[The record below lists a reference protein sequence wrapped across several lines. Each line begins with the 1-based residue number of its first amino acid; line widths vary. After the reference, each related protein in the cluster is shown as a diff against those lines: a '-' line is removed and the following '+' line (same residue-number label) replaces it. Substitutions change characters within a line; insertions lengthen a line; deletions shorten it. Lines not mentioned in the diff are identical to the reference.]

1 MGIGELLTLLTLHS
15 KTVPA
20 GTPIGYGGAY
30 VTTRPSRI
38 ATITVGYGDGY
49 PRHLSDK
56 GYVYVRGQKAPIR
69 GRVCMDQ
76 TMIDVTDIKDV
87 QLLDEVELIGPHVP
101 LDDLADLSGTIHYEI
116 ICQLTDRIP
125 RILR

>member
-1 MGIGELLTLLTLHS
+1 
-15 KTVPA
+15 
-20 GTPIGYGGAY
+20 
-30 VTTRPSRI
+30 
-38 ATITVGYGDGY
+38 
-49 PRHLSDK
+49 
-56 GYVYVRGQKAPIR
+56 
-69 GRVCMDQ
+69 MDQ